1 MEYEEIPHKIIVCAM
16 EVHRRPGPGYP
27 EYIYN
32 KGCYRIVRYK
42 IIAQAKNYLEAG
54 GVEIGLLINFRASR
68 VHLKRMINN

>member
-42 IIAQAKNYLEAG
+42 ILRK
-54 GVEIGLLINFRASR
+54 
-68 VHLKRMINN
+68 LKIISKREG